1 MGIVSRA
8 VDIQFSSKIAKNE
21 KHKYS
26 HPKSSTPDGSVKLS
40 KQTSSYKKIDYKS
53 ILAKHKVH
61 GNPELR
67 RYESNK
73 LDSKKNLPFLSHKL
87 VRAYT

>member
-8 VDIQFSSKIAKNE
+8 VDIQFPSQMTKNE
-21 KHKYS
+21 KQKKYS
-26 HPKSSTPDGSVKLS
+26 NSKSNTPDSSVKLS

-53 ILAKHKVH
+53 ILAKHKIH

-67 RYESNK
+67 RYESDK
-73 LDSKKNLPFLSHKL
+73 LDNKNFPFLSHKL
-87 VRAYT
+87 VRTCT